1 MHAPSAAA
9 RRGPVLELQSAK
21 SDNSVLRRFGFAIPG
36 LPLTTGVVVSVLVV
50 FFSYLA
56 RCRPPKEIRFPIFRK
71 YFQNLGRRGYRCARV
86 LLTKSLLNYDLRS

>member
-36 LPLTTGVVVSVLVV
+36 LSLTTGVVPVLVV

-71 YFQNLGRRGYRCARV
+71 YFQNLGRRGHRRARV